1 MSRRQ
6 REVKAEDPQRRTK
19 KAQADSRSARAGVPR
34 HAPHEKILQAG
45 NAAVGQLLNDSHG
58 GKPIQREARA
68 KMEQAFG
75 ADFSDVRVHDDA
87 NAQSKAG
94 ALKARAVTRGR
105 DIYLGPKAPPLD
117 SGAGSKLLAHELA
130 HVVQQDQGSVSEG
143 KVNEPGDQFEQAAD
157 AAASRVVQGQA
168 ANLQSSGTPPGVQ
181 RDGEP
186 ASRAELEAT
195 LTEFLQRVLQ
205 AQGGRTLRVTA
216 EVRNAVEMLA
226 GAPDPSYQGPGG
238 DPGRGIRLT
247 AIQTWLNGGVVPG
260 DPEAFAREVAR
271 RLPNPFNAEALERL
285 RRMRAAPE
293 STTVG
298 RVRQLVEGSAPGTP
312 DTRREPPREPTSTER
327 FERGMEDLNRQLG
340 RPQPTTYGPY
350 SLDVL
355 RIGRIL
361 GGLRQ
366 AVRGPQPQPRPEPEA
381 QNYPELERAIQQISP
396 NALVPAEARGGPAAG
411 DFADAREMARQLARL
426 LDVAQQQ
433 VRDSVNLDLG
443 PAYNNVRNRD
453 AIVAEVG
460 RIVRAIRDA
469 LPHHAT
475 NVRTVIVRI
484 GSHDS
489 WIPVGQPRAE

>member
-6 REVKAEDPQRRTK
+6 QIKVGDPQRQAK
-19 KAQADSRSARAGVPR
+19 KPQSGSRSARAVVPR
-34 HAPHEKILQAG
+34 QAPHEKILQAG
-45 NAAVGQLLNDSHG
+45 NAAVGQLLNDSRG
-58 GKPIQREARA
+58 GKPIQPEVRA

-75 ADFSDVRVHDDA
+75 SDFSDVRVHDDA
-87 NAQSKAG
+87 DARSKAS
-94 ALKARAVTRGR
+94 ALKARAVTQRQ
-105 DIYLGPKAPPLD
+105 DIYLGPKAPPLN

-143 KVNEPGDQFEQAAD
+143 KLNEPGDQFEQAAD

-168 ANLQSSGTPPGVQ
+168 ANLQSSGTAPGVQ

-216 EVRNAVEMLA
+216 EVRQALEMLA
-226 GAPDPSYQGPGG
+226 GAPDPSYHGPGG

-247 AIQTWLNGGVVPG
+247 TIQTWLNGGLLPG
-260 DPEAFAREVAR
+260 DPAAFAREAAR
-271 RLPNPFNAEALERL
+271 RLPNPFNADALERL
-285 RRMRAAPE
+285 RRMRTAPE

-298 RVRQLVEGSAPGTP
+298 RVRQLVEGSAPGTTDP
-312 DTRREPPREPTSTER
+312 RREPPREPTSTER

-350 SLDVL
+350 SLDIFRV
-355 RIGRIL
+355 GRIL
-361 GGLRQ
+361 RGLPQ

-381 QNYPELERAIQQISP
+381 QNYQEVERAVQQISP
-396 NALVPAEARGGPAAG
+396 DALVPAEARGGPAAG
-411 DFADAREMARQLARL
+411 GFADAREVARQLAQL

-433 VRDSVNLDLG
+433 GRDSVSLDLG
-443 PAYNNVRNRD
+443 PAYNDVRNRD
-453 AIVAEVG
+453 AIIAEVG

-469 LPHHAT
+469 LPHHAS
-475 NVRTVIVRI
+475 NVRTLNLRM
-484 GSHDS
+484 GQHTS
-489 WIPVGQPRAE
+489 WIPIAQRPRSE